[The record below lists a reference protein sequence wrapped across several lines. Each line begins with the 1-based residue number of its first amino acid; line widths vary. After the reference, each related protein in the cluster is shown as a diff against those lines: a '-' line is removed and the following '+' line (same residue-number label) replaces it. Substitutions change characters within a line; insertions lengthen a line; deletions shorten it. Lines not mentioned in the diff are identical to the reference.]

1 MGRDMENLR
10 IYRVSDKYIAF
21 LRTRDSRVQ
30 FNKHHARPYIGV
42 VLHVG
47 EFKYF
52 VPMESPKPGHEK
64 MKPGVHILKMDKG
77 RLGLLGFNNMIPVRD
92 DVLIS
97 FNIDDE
103 PNAEYA
109 SLLRKQVYFCNR
121 NKTDILN
128 KASRTYYDVVNEKNK
143 FLKRIS
149 CDFKKLEKAC
159 KQFDANR

>member
-1 MGRDMENLR
+1 MENLK
-10 IYRVSDKYIAF
+10 IYKVKDRYVAF
-21 LRTRDSRVQ
+21 LYSRDHRVQ
-30 FNKHHARPYIGV
+30 FNKHHSRPYIGV

-52 VPMESPKPGHEK
+52 VPMESPKPAHGK
-64 MKPGVHILKMDKG
+64 MKSGVHILKMDKG

-103 PNAEYA
+103 PNPDYA
-109 SLLRKQVYFCNR
+109 MLLKKQAYFCNR

-128 KASRTYYDVVNEKNK
+128 KASRTYYEVVNENNE
-143 FLKRIS
+143 FLKGIC

-159 KQFDANR
+159 KQFDPNR

>member
-1 MGRDMENLR
+1 MENLK
-10 IYRVSDKYIAF
+10 IYRVKDRYVAF
-21 LRTRDSRVQ
+21 LRSRDHRVQ
-30 FNKHHARPYIGV
+30 LNKHHSRPYVGV

-47 EFKYF
+47 KFKYF
-52 VPMESPKPGHEK
+52 VPMESPKPAHK
-64 MKPGVHILKMDKG
+64 KIKPGIHILKMDKG

-103 PNAEYA
+103 PSPDYA
-109 SLLRKQVYFCNR
+109 MLLKKQAYFCNR

-128 KASRTYYDVVNEKNK
+128 KASRTYYEVVNDNNE
-143 FLKRIS
+143 FLKSIC

-159 KQFDANR
+159 KQFDPNR

>member
-1 MGRDMENLR
+1 MENLK
-10 IYRVSDKYIAF
+10 IYRVKDRYVAF
-21 LRTRDSRVQ
+21 LHSRDSRVQ
-30 FNKHHARPYIGV
+30 LNKRHLRPYVGV

-52 VPMESPKPGHEK
+52 VPMESPKPAHEK
-64 MKPGVHILKMDKG
+64 IKPGIHILKMDKG
-77 RLGLLGFNNMIPVRD
+77 RLGLLGFNNMIPVWD

-103 PNAEYA
+103 PSAHYA
-109 SLLRKQVYFCNR
+109 MLLKKQAYFCNR

-128 KASRTYYDVVNEKNK
+128 KASRTYYEVVNSENK
-143 FLKRIS
+143 FLKEIC

-159 KQFDANR
+159 KQFDPNR